1 VQVVD
6 ELIGMV
12 VMGEAQT
19 KLGWATGA
27 PAPRVI
33 VHAIEYGDVNI
44 TGALPVLVNV

>member
-1 VQVVD
+1 VD
-6 ELIGMV
+6 ELTGIV

-19 KLGWATGA
+19 KLGWATAA

-33 VHAIEYGDVNI
+33 VHAIEYGDGNI